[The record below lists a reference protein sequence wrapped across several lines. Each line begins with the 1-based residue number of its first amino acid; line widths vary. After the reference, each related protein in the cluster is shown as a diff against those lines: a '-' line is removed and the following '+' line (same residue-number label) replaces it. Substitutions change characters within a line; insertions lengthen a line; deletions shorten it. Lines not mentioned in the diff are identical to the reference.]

1 MLSDVTIHEAKTNSL
16 NFNLRLPFLSNKIF
30 INSLRAD
37 PARTVVSVDSG
48 ITVSSSLSGAEDL
61 WRSLLRTQG

>member
-48 ITVSSSLSGAEDL
+48 IKSRALY
-61 WRSLLRTQG
+61 QGRKIFGGLC